1 MRDIVCQTNNRLIS
15 DFDRTFDF
23 YTKYFNLK
31 PTDILRAPD
40 WRHVA
45 AFMHIDREEEW
56 TDHHSFFFSLSHRIG
71 THHSSFEVDNPDV
84 QAIGHDVSRV
94 PELC

>member
-40 WRHVA
+40 GRHVA